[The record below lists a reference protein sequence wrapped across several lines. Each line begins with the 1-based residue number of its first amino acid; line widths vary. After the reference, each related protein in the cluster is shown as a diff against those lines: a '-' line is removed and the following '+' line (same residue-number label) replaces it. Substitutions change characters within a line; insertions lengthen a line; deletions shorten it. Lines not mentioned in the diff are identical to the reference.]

1 MKRVIAAVAMLALAA
16 LVLAPAPAEAHGRYW
31 GAFVAGS
38 LTGLIIGGA
47 LSAPYY
53 VPPSVVYP
61 YPPYAQPPGYATPPP
76 VYGPG
81 YSGGGPVYVQP
92 QWVWNGYQWVWQP
105 GYWRY

>member
-1 MKRVIAAVAMLALAA
+1 MKRVIAAVVMLALAA

-38 LTGLIIGGA
+38 LAGLIIGGA
-47 LSAPYY
+47 LSTPYY

-61 YPPYAQPPGYATPPP
+61 YPPYAQPPGYALPPP